1 MPLANLAISII
12 GIRAMAGRAVG
23 ECERCDAMSV
33 ELASARLRIEQLE
46 IGTAQLKNERDELRA
61 HLAEMAKENELQ
73 KADLERLRKAAQE
86 SAPNHPERAAREE
99 LQLAFERVVETLD
112 EATTGADD
120 AGQSPTGSTESP
132 KPSAP
137 LGPPAGGPR
146 RRHRH
151 GRRRLDLSSLP
162 VREVVV
168 ADAIVPEGFV
178 RIGDEISERI
188 ALQRAGY
195 FRLRLRRPKWVPV
208 TEAAMVQTIAMA
220 TNRDDGD
227 IDANPET
234 ESTGSKYVAPLPD
247 GVWPRVMADPSAIAG
262 VIVSK
267 YSDCLPLNRQET
279 ISTRDGFRI
288 PRSTQCGWLGAAF
301 PYCQRIVDAAFKDA
315 IATAPF
321 IATDATSAPVRDK
334 GKCSRWSVFVFVAAL
349 NHVVFRYAEKHN
361 SDVIR
366 GFLKGYRG
374 PLVSDA
380 AGVYDALH
388 RTGDIT
394 ESACWMHCRRY
405 WYRAIETNRDRAF
418 EALSL
423 VAKLFEID
431 RECRALGLDVEGF
444 ARERAA
450 RARVIQSLFN
460 RWVER
465 YRETADPRGPL
476 AAAFTYYDNQRDALW
491 RFLDDGR
498 LPIDNGVSERAL
510 RNLVLGNANWT
521 FFANETGL
529 KWYTTFRSLI
539 ASCALHRIHPQ
550 VYLEEILRLS
560 PHWSQLR
567 MLELTPKYWR
577 QTRAALEPRF
587 RSIIIRPWETELADI
602 DLEPA
607 APPANPVAATPLSLS
622 RDAS

>member
-1 MPLANLAISII
+1 MPV
-12 GIRAMAGRAVG
+12 MAGRERG
-23 ECERCDAMSV
+23 ECERCDASSIQ
-33 ELASARLRIEQLE
+33 LAAARARIEELE
-46 IGTAQLKNERDELRA
+46 VTVAALRAECGALRAQL
-61 HLAEMAKENELQ
+61 AETMKENELQ

-99 LQLAFERVVETLD
+99 LQLAFERVIETLED
-112 EATTGADD
+112 PGPTADD
-120 AGQSPTGSTESP
+120 AAESG
-132 KPSAP
+132 AADDVD
-137 LGPPAGGPR
+137 PPAPPPPSRGPR
-146 RRHRH
+146 GRHRH
-151 GRRRLDLSSLP
+151 GRRRLDVTSLP

-168 ADAIVPEGFV
+168 GDAVVPEGFV
-178 RIGDEISERI
+178 RIGNEVSERI
-188 ALQRAGY
+188 ALQRGGY
-195 FRLRLRRPKWVPV
+195 FRLRFVRPKWIPV
-208 TEAAMVQTIAMA
+208 TETAMVEARSVTRSPDDQDASSAA
-220 TNRDDGD
+220 TEG
-227 IDANPET
+227 
-234 ESTGSKYVAPLPD
+234 ESAGVTYVAPLPES
-247 GVWPRVMADPSAIAG
+247 VWPRTMADPSAIAG

-267 YSDCLPLNRQET
+267 YSDCLPLHRQET
-279 ISTRDGFRI
+279 ISIRDGFRI
-288 PRSTQCGWLGAAF
+288 PRSTQCGWLGAAYAF
-301 PYCQRIVDAAFKDA
+301 CHRIVDAAFQDSL
-315 IATAPF
+315 ISAPF
-321 IATDATSAPVRDK
+321 IATDATGAPVRGE

-349 NHVVFRYAEKHN
+349 HHVVFRYHEKHT
-361 SDVIR
+361 SEVVR

-380 AGVYDALH
+380 AIVYDALH
-388 RTGDIT
+388 RTGDVV

-405 WYRAIETNRDRAF
+405 WYRAIETHRDRSF

-444 ARERAA
+444 ARERAT
-450 RARVIQSLFN
+450 RARKIQSLFD

-465 YRETADPRGPL
+465 YRDTADPRSPL
-476 AAAFTYYDNQRDALW
+476 AAAFTYYDNQHDALW

-550 VYLEEILRLS
+550 VYLEEVLRLA
-560 PHWSQLR
+560 PHWSQRR
-567 MLELTPKYWR
+567 MLDLTPKHWR
-577 QTRAALEPRF
+577 RTRAALEPRF

-602 DLEPA
+602 ELDPA
-607 APPANPVAATPLSLS
+607 RPPVDPVVPLPNAPPRCPS
-622 RDAS
+622 